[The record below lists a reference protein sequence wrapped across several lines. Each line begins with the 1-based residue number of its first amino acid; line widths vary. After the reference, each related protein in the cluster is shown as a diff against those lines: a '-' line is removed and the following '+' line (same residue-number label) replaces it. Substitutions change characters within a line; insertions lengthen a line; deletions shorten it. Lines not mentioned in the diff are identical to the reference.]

1 LAVAVAAL
9 EEVVVAVGSEVAVE
23 AVASVEVQAA
33 VVVVVVVD
41 LETVPSLK
49 DLHNKVSEVQFFTFT
64 GSLSPL
70 LLTHTSTHPLSS
82 LSRLAVL
89 QCALSSRRVPCI
101 LVYVGRGSRVDWLWG
116 SVGCDVMN
124 VHGVPVTGAHPNCVW
139 VGG

>member
-1 LAVAVAAL
+1 MAVAAL
-9 EEVVVAVGSEVAVE
+9 EEEVVAVGSEVAVE

-70 LLTHTSTHPLSS
+70 LLTHTHIHPPPLLSFTPCG
-82 LSRLAVL
+82 LAV
-89 QCALSSRRVPCI
+89 CFIISPCI

-116 SVGCDVMN
+116 SVGCDVIN